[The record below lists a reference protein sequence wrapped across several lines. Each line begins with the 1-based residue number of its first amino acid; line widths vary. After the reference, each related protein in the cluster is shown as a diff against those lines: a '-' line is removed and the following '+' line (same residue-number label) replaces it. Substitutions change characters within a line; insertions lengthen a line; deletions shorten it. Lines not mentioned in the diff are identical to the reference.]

1 MIDERIPYERDVLP
15 FMRPF
20 TDRLVASI
28 DLSTVSCMLDHGAGT
43 GEVVCQL
50 RDAGYRGRVSAF
62 DPNDSMASRLW
73 TNIGAYPGTTV
84 YQGHL
89 SDFIEAHPSQR
100 FDLITSQIVLPF
112 VDDPGREL

>member
-28 DLSTVSCMLDHGAGT
+28 DLTTVSSMLDHGAGT

-50 RDAGYRGRVSAF
+50 READYRGRVSAF
-62 DPNDSMASRLW
+62 DPNDAMASRLR
-73 TNIGAYPGTTV
+73 TNIGAYPDTTIF
-84 YQGHL
+84 QGLL
-89 SDFIEAHPSQR
+89 SDFIQSHPSWR

-112 VDDPGREL
+112 VDDPEREL

>member
-20 TDRLVASI
+20 TDRLVASL
-28 DLSTVSCMLDHGAGT
+28 DLTTVSCMLDHGAGT

-50 RDAGYRGRVSAF
+50 REAGYRARVSAL
-62 DPNDSMASRLW
+62 DPNDTMTARLR
-73 TNIGAYPGTTV
+73 TNIGAYPGTTIF
-84 YQGHL
+84 QGL
-89 SDFIEAHPSQR
+89 LPDFIESHPSSR

-112 VDDPGREL
+112 VDDPEREL